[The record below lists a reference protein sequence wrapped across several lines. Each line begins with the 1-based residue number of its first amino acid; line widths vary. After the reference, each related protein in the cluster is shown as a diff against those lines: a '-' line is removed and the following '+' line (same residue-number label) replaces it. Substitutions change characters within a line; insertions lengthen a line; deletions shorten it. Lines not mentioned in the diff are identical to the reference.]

1 MVPDYCRRPLLLPVD
16 NIHPRMLRHLATA
29 DIIFCDGTFYT
40 CPSLF
45 HQLYTIHAMY
55 PLVLGL
61 LRGKDQTIYIR
72 FFSHIKDLSRQ
83 QNLHLQPQTVFIDN
97 EIATSNAAT
106 TAFPGVTIKGSFF
119 HNTQC
124 IWSKTQKYGLQT
136 YYKANDDIIKLV
148 RRAAVLPLVPQN
160 EVDSIT
166 LYIKINKIVILLSN

>member
-16 NIHPRMLRHLATA
+16 NIHPRMLRHLAAA
-29 DIIFCDGTFYT
+29 DIIFCNGTFYT

-55 PLVLGL
+55 PLVFGL

-72 FFSHIKDLSRQ
+72 F
-83 QNLHLQPQTVFIDN
+83 LQPYQRPVQTAEPSFTITD
-97 EIATSNAAT
+97 SMHRLRDCHKQRSHY
-106 TAFPGVTIKGSFF
+106 PGVTIKGSFF
-119 HNTQC
+119 HYTQC
-124 IWSKTQKYGLQT
+124 IWSKTQKCGLQT
-136 YYKANDDIIKLV
+136 YYKANDDITKLV